1 MKIDTVLERLYAY
14 QPPEGWGGHIFLLPE
29 QVMRDIYQLVLD
41 EKLTQ
46 CLELGTGFGATSCA
60 ICAALEE
67 KGEGQL
73 TTIDR
78 YLHQPVNVQ
87 VLMKH
92 VGLDLKY
99 LNIVADELGYN
110 WYMADLLKHQVENR
124 ESEPLFDFC
133 LLDGAHEWEPD
144 ALAFTLVHP
153 LLKPKAWMLIDDL
166 NFNLRMIPNWQESHG
181 THTDKELDTF
191 QMRMVYDL
199 VVKQH
204 PEFEDFNITHNGRI
218 GWARKKAL
226 QTRQSLLKKFF
237 GG

>member
-1 MKIDTVLERLYAY
+1 MNIDLVLERIHSY

-29 QVMRDIYQLVLD
+29 PVMRDIYQLVLD

-60 ICAALEE
+60 ICAALDEM
-67 KGEGQL
+67 GEGQL
-73 TTIDR
+73 TTIDK
-78 YLHQPVNVQ
+78 YFHQPVNVQ
-87 VLMKH
+87 VLMQH
-92 VGLDLKY
+92 IGLDLKY

-110 WYMADLLKHQVENR
+110 WHMAELLKQQLENPKTV
-124 ESEPLFDFC
+124 SLFDFC

-144 ALAFTLVHP
+144 ALAFYLVNP
-153 LLKPKAWMLIDDL
+153 LLKPGAWMLVDDL
-166 NFNLRMIPNWQESHG
+166 DFKLRMIANWQESHG
-181 THTDKELDTF
+181 NYSDRELDTF

-204 PEFEDFNITHNGRI
+204 PDYEAFDVTHNDRI
-218 GWARKKAL
+218 GWARKKV
-226 QTRQSLLKKFF
+226 QEKSVSLLQKFF